1 MEEKNV
7 KFEDL
12 GLSENVLRAL
22 GEYGYKEPTPI
33 QVKTIPYIMQGKD
46 VIGQS
51 QTGTGK
57 TASFGLPLI
66 ESIDANL
73 NKVQAIILCPTR
85 ELATQVTGELRKFT
99 KYKEGV
105 KVLAVYGGE
114 SIERQIKGLKQ
125 GVKIV
130 VGTPGRVMDHMRRKT
145 LKLDNVKMCVLDEA
159 DEMLNMGFE
168 EDIETILKE
177 VPSQRQT
184 VLFSATMN
192 KRILGI
198 TKKYLKE
205 PKNVKIKAK
214 ELTVDRIEQIS
225 LEVKQAMKDDT
236 VMRLIDLNNPT
247 KAVVFCNTKR
257 KVDDLIEK
265 LKSNGYKA
273 ESLHGDIKQ
282 AQRDRIMKRFK
293 TGEFQ
298 ILVATD
304 VVARGIDVDELEL
317 VINYDIPQE
326 EEYYV
331 HRIGRTG
338 RNGSI
343 GKAYTF
349 VVGKEKS
356 KIYSIQK
363 YANTK
368 ILSGKIPTIE
378 QIKKVKNQ
386 KMIDD
391 IQEIIDTNKNE
402 SSEINDEILEKLLQ
416 KNDIKI
422 VAKALLSLITNKKE
436 NNEKQDFDFKPGE
449 EIKLFLNVGKK
460 DKIMVKDI
468 VGSISANTAVSGSDL
483 GKINILDKFSFI
495 EVPGEYVNEIL
506 TSMKDKQ
513 IKGRD
518 VRIEVANG

>member
-22 GEYGYKEPTPI
+22 DEYGYKEPTKI

-205 PKNVKIKAK
+205 PKNVKIKSK

-338 RNGSI
+338 RNGNI

-378 QIKKVKNQ
+378 QINKVKNQ

-436 NNEKQDFDFKPGE
+436 NNEKQNFDFKPGE

-506 TSMKDKQ
+506 TSMKYKQ

>member
-105 KVLAVYGGE
+105 KVLSVYGGE

-338 RNGSI
+338 RNGRI

-436 NNEKQDFDFKPGE
+436 IKEKQNFDFKPGE

>member
-12 GLSENVLRAL
+12 GLSESVLRAL

-33 QVKTIPYIMQGKD
+33 QVKTIPFIMEGKD

-66 ESIDANL
+66 ESIDVSL

-177 VPSQRQT
+177 VPSERQT

-205 PKNVKIKAK
+205 PKNIKIKVK

-338 RNGSI
+338 RNGNI

-378 QIKKVKNQ
+378 QINKVKNQ

-391 IQEIIDTNKNE
+391 IQEIIDKNKNE
-402 SSEINDEILEKLLQ
+402 ESEINNEILEKLLQ

-436 NNEKQDFDFKPGE
+436 NKDKQNFNFKPGE

-468 VGSISANTAVSGSDL
+468 VGSISANTAVSGNDL

>member
-1 MEEKNV
+1 MEEKSV
-7 KFEDL
+7 KFEEL
-12 GLSENVLRAL
+12 GLSENILRAL
-22 GEYGYKEPTPI
+22 DEYGYKEPTPI
-33 QVKTIPYIMQGKD
+33 QVKTIPYIMQGND

-66 ESIDANL
+66 ESIDTKL

-130 VGTPGRVMDHMRRKT
+130 VGTPGRVMDHLRRKT
-145 LKLDNVKMCVLDEA
+145 LKLNNVKMCVLDEA

-177 VPSQRQT
+177 VPEKRQT

-192 KRILGI
+192 KKILGI

-205 PKNVKIKAK
+205 PKNVKIKSK

-236 VMRLIDLNNPT
+236 VMRLIDLNNPK
-247 KAVVFCNTKR
+247 KAVVFCNTKK

-293 TGEFQ
+293 QGEFQ

-338 RNGSI
+338 RNGKI

-378 QIKKVKNQ
+378 EIKRVRNQ

-391 IQEIIDTNKNE
+391 IQEIIDE
-402 SSEINDEILEKLLQ
+402 SKSEESETNDEILEKLLE

-422 VAKALLSLITNKKE
+422 VAKALLSLITEKKE
-436 NNEKQDFDFKPGE
+436 NKEGENFKFKPGE

>member
-1 MEEKNV
+1 M
-7 KFEDL
+7 KFKDL
-12 GLSENVLRAL
+12 GLSENVLKAL
-22 GEYGYKEPTPI
+22 EDYGYKEPTPI
-33 QVKTIPYIMQGKD
+33 QIQTIPYIMEGQD

-66 ESIDANL
+66 EKIDTSL

-85 ELATQVTGELRKFT
+85 ELAVQVTGELRKFT

-145 LKLDNVKMCVLDEA
+145 LKLNNVRMCVLDEA

-177 VPSQRQT
+177 VPEMRQT

-198 TKKYLKE
+198 TKKYLNK
-205 PKNVKIKAK
+205 PKNIKIKAK

-225 LEVKQAMKDDT
+225 LEVKQAIKDDT

-304 VVARGIDVDELEL
+304 GVARGIDVDELEL

-326 EEYYV
+326 EYYV

-338 RNGSI
+338 RNGKI

-402 SSEINDEILEKLLQ
+402 ESEINDEILEKLLQ

-436 NNEKQDFDFKPGE
+436 NKELQNFDFKPGE

-506 TSMKDKQ
+506 ISMKNKQ